1 MIFAITLL
9 VFFGFYSLYGT
20 SKRVELSRSQINLW
34 LHEHPKFSKVT
45 GIVLLL
51 LALIFSAMI
60 YGMGAGIFTALV
72 LLMTIASLVIL
83 VFPIFI
89 KRETNAR

>member
-20 SKRVELSRSQINLW
+20 SQRAELSRSQINLW
-34 LHEHPKFSKVT
+34 LQEHPKFSKVT

-89 KRETNAR
+89 KRKTNAR